1 MDQSQIKGCGTALVT
16 PFQQNGNLDEAA
28 LRRHLRFQIE
38 SGIDFLV
45 PCGTTGES
53 PTLSSAEHFRVV
65 EITLEE
71 AKGRVPVM
79 AGAGGNNT
87 RHVCEGIQ
95 ELERLGV
102 DAILSVS
109 PYYNKPTQ
117 EGLFQHYRALAAS
130 TRLPI
135 LTYNVPGRTGSNIEP
150 QTLARLSAIPNM
162 MGVKEASGTVGQTEK
177 ILSMVPENF
186 RVFSGDDAMTLPL
199 MAIGACGVISVAAN
213 VIPREMTE
221 MVSQANAGDFPAAR
235 RLYRCFLPLFNA
247 LFIESNPIPVKAALA
262 LMGRIDPVYRLPLV
276 PLHADNQAKLSQVL
290 RNLGLLAKEKEY
302 AAGGAD

>member
-1 MDQSQIKGCGTALVT
+1 MDRIQIKGCGTALVT
-16 PFQQNGNLDEAA
+16 PFSQNGSLDEAA

-53 PTLSSAEHFRVV
+53 PTLSSEEHFRVV

-79 AGAGGNNT
+79 GGAGGNNT
-87 RHVCEGIQ
+87 RRVCEGIQ
-95 ELERLGV
+95 VLERLGV

-117 EGLFQHYRALAAS
+117 EGLFQHYRTLAAS

-135 LTYNVPGRTGSNIEP
+135 LAYNVPGRTGSNIEP
-150 QTLARLSAIPNM
+150 QTLARLSTIPNI

-186 RVFSGDDAMTLPL
+186 QVFSGDDAMTLPL
-199 MAIGACGVISVAAN
+199 MSIGACGVISVAAN
-213 VIPREMTE
+213 VIPQINRITGSIYATMQTK
-221 MVSQANAGDFPAAR
+221 SGPSISSGDASVEFTKPAFGCPSITVTILSDTVIPFVVIAFTGQCIAVGTR
-235 RLYRCFLPLFNA
+235 SDKIPA
-247 LFIESNPIPVKAALA
+247 LIVIRSRPQGKSI
-262 LMGRIDPVYRLPLV
+262 I
-276 PLHADNQAKLSQVL
+276 
-290 RNLGLLAKEKEY
+290 
-302 AAGGAD
+302 